1 MHSQKNSR
9 RIIWVCIWCMLLLA
23 SCSVNKYIPAG
34 ETLYTGSTIRINDR
48 EASKQERE
56 FLKTDLG
63 GSVRPIPNKRI
74 LGLIRFKL
82 WAYYVSTKDST
93 GKSKKLLRWLN
104 KKGEPPVYFS
114 AFNANHNRNV
124 LANRLYNRG
133 FFKPE
138 VQVTSQ
144 TKGKKTSVFFDIV
157 TGRQYIIRNVLF
169 KTDTAALTAD
179 LSRDIDTIKDETL
192 LTQGQPYNLDLIK
205 GERERIDKK
214 LKERGYF
221 YFKPDYLLVVVD
233 STVGDHQV
241 DLKVMIKTD
250 EMPDQAVKIFHIK
263 DVYIYPNYQLN
274 ARKADTNRKDALFYK
289 GFYVT
294 ERKQDFKPSV
304 FTNAMKFAPGDLYSR
319 TDQDASLSR
328 LVSLGTFK
336 FVKNRFEE
344 ADTTIPALNVFYY
357 LTPFQKKSLRLE
369 AGANTQNDSRVGS
382 KLSVSW
388 RNRNT
393 FRGAELFQVKVFGG
407 FELQYAGNAENALPN
422 TYQAGIESSVSF
434 PRFMVPFV
442 HLNSTSFYMPHT
454 VVKAGYTLETQSQP
468 LRVHTAKASFGYDWK
483 EDIRKQHQLY
493 PINVYFV
500 RTDTLDKSGTYDY
513 TYNYSNINFNGL
525 IIGPSYEFTYN
536 SQAQAVRKHNF
547 YFDGLTDFSGA
558 FVGFTN
564 RAQYGDEPKKI
575 FNSTF
580 AEYIRA
586 QLDFRYYNNL
596 DNKTVWAS
604 RFLIGAGRPY
614 GQSYQLPNVKQFFA
628 GGSSS
633 LRGFRSRMVGPGT
646 FNSEGTDYIQMV
658 GDLKLEFSSEIR
670 RTLYNF
676 LKGAIFFDAGNIWLY
691 NKNPDFP
698 GGEFTKDFY
707 KQFAADVGLG
717 LRFDFKILILRLD
730 WGMPVRKPW
739 LPEGERWVFNKIDLG
754 DPDWRK
760 DNMLLNIAIGYPF

>member
-1 MHSQKNSR
+1 MYSRKN
-9 RIIWVCIWCMLLLA
+9 RIWIILVWLCALLVT
-23 SCSVNKYIPAG
+23 SCSVTKYIPEG
-34 ETLYTGSTIRINDR
+34 ETLYTGSTIHIKDHK
-48 EASKQERE
+48 AGKQERE

-63 GSVRPIPNKRI
+63 GAVRPIPNKKM

-82 WAYYVSTKDST
+82 WAYYVSTKDSS
-93 GKSKKLLRWLN
+93 GNSKKLLRWLH

-114 AFNANHNRNV
+114 SFNVNHNRSV

-133 FFKPE
+133 FFYAHVDATPK
-138 VQVTSQ
+138 
-144 TKGKKTSVFFDIV
+144 TKGKKTEVSFDVV
-157 TGRQYIIRNVLF
+157 TNDQYKIRNVVF
-169 KTDTAALTAD
+169 NTDTSQLAK
-179 LSRDIDTIKDETL
+179 DIDTIKEETL
-192 LTQGQPYNLDLIK
+192 LTKGQPYNLDLIK

-221 YFKPDYLLVVVD
+221 YFKPDYLLVTVD
-233 STVGDHQV
+233 SSVGDHQV
-241 DLKVMIKTD
+241 DLQVRVKED
-250 EMPDQAVKIFHIK
+250 EMPDEAVKIFHIK
-263 DVYIYPNYQLN
+263 DVYIYPNYRLGAQ
-274 ARKADTNRKDALFYK
+274 KADTNLKNAVFYK
-289 GFYVT
+289 GFYVV
-294 ERKQDFKPSV
+294 EKSQDFKPSV
-304 FTNAMKFAPGDLYSR
+304 FTNAMKFEPGDLYSR
-319 TDQDASLSR
+319 TDHDASLSR

-336 FVKNRFEE
+336 FVKNRFQEV
-344 ADTTIPALNVFYY
+344 DTTIPALNVFYY
-357 LTPFQKKSLRLE
+357 LTPFQKKSIRLE

-382 KLSVSW
+382 KISVTW
-388 RNRNT
+388 RNKNA

-407 FELQYAGNAENALPN
+407 FEMQYISNAENSTPN
-422 TYQAGIESSVSF
+422 TYQAGVETSVSF

-442 HLNSTSFYMPHT
+442 NINSTSFYMPHT
-454 VVKAGYTLETQSQP
+454 VIKAGYTLETQSQP
-468 LRVHTAKASFGYDWK
+468 LRVHTAKAAFGYDWK
-483 EDIRKQHQLY
+483 EDVRKQHQLY

-500 RTDTLDKSGTYDY
+500 RTDTIDNGANFDY
-513 TYNYSNINFNGL
+513 TYNYSNIDFNGFV
-525 IIGPSYEFTYN
+525 IGPSYEFTYN
-536 SQAQAVRKHNF
+536 SQAQTVRKSNF
-547 YFDGLTDFSGA
+547 YFDGLADFSGTLS
-558 FVGFTN
+558 GFTN

-575 FNSTF
+575 VNSAL

-596 DNKTVWAS
+596 DNKTAWAS
-604 RFLIGAGRPY
+604 RFVIGAGRPY
-614 GQSYQLPNVKQFFA
+614 GQSYQLPNVKQFFS

-658 GDLKLEFSSEIR
+658 GDLKLEFSTELR

-676 LKGAIFFDAGNIWLY
+676 VKGAVFFDAGNIWLY

-730 WGMPVRKPW
+730 WGMPIRKPW

-760 DNMLLNIAIGYPF
+760 NNMLLNIAIGYPF